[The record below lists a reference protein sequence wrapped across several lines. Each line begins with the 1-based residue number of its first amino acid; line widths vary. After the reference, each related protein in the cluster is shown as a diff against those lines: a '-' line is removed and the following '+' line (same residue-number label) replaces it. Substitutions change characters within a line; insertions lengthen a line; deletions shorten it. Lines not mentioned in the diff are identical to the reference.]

1 MRFFERD
8 LRIKITAILL
18 VFVFV
23 SAAGTAA
30 ISYIFM
36 YRIVRSDVEQSLEDS
51 AGLTSDVV
59 EVLLGRRDSRVT
71 LLANQPTMRDPA
83 SSPQA
88 KLAVLDLFITYWP
101 IGQGAVFTN
110 TAGGVVCG
118 TGKLSSI
125 GDASETAW
133 FENAATARVTFTHVH
148 AKSELVSA
156 FFDPPVLA
164 VSSPVRD
171 ASDQVFG
178 YLVCFTSMSDIDVAV
193 DAISVEQTGHGFIVD
208 STGMVVAGHM
218 FDRGA
223 KPSSA
228 DLERR
233 EALVVEMSTSDG
245 TSTIRYGGKSYLVSY
260 QRIGS
265 TATEHP
271 ELRWSVGVAVPSSE
285 AFEPVY
291 MIAWV
296 LFGLALIFSLS
307 AGLVAVMLGRGIS
320 RPIDELVEN
329 AERVGSGDLTGEV
342 AIRTRD
348 QIGTLAAAFLRMRD
362 YLRGT
367 LSEAARDSDRMSML
381 AEEQS
386 AAAQDVFANTE
397 EIVESVVVMARNLE
411 ALTTKVRQMSEYV
424 MMMPERV
431 RSGEKVKDVVRL
443 LEESEILAEVGA
455 SKAVEIAAAAQ
466 DQRAAT
472 RDLAAAARR
481 LSELS
486 AELKEMVQR
495 FKV

>member
-23 SAAGTAA
+23 SAGGTAV
-30 ISYIFM
+30 ISYVFM
-36 YRIVRSDVEQSLEDS
+36 YNIIRGDVEQSLRDA
-51 AGLTSDVV
+51 AGLTGDVV
-59 EVLLGRRDSRVT
+59 EVALDRRDSRVT
-71 LLANQPTMRDPA
+71 LLANQPVIRDPA
-83 SSPQA
+83 ASPEA
-88 KLAVLDLFITYWP
+88 KLAVLSLFTEDWP
-101 IGQGAVFTN
+101 FGRGAVFVN
-110 TAGGVVCG
+110 TAGDVISG
-118 TGKLSSI
+118 TGKLSSM
-125 GDASETAW
+125 GNAAQTTW
-133 FENAATARVTFTHVH
+133 FENAATARIAFTHIH
-148 AKSELVSA
+148 AASELTSA
-156 FFDPPVLA
+156 FFDSPVLA

-171 ASDQVFG
+171 PNNQIFG
-178 YLVCFTSMSDIDVAV
+178 FVVCFTSMADIEAAV
-193 DAISVEQTGHGFIVD
+193 DRVSVEQTGHGFIID
-208 STGMVVAGHM
+208 STGIVVAGHM

-223 KPSSA
+223 KPSKP

-233 EALVVEMSTSDG
+233 DDLVVEMNAAGGAT
-245 TSTIRYGGKSYLVSY
+245 TIAYGGKSYLVAF
-260 QRIGS
+260 QRVGP
-265 TATEHP
+265 TLTGHP
-271 ELRWSVGVAVPSSE
+271 ELNWAVGVAVPSSE

-291 MIAWV
+291 LVAWV
-296 LFGLALIFSLS
+296 LVGLWAVFFLGAGLA
-307 AGLVAVMLGRGIS
+307 AVWLGRSIS
-320 RPIDELVEN
+320 RPIDELVES

-362 YLRGT
+362 YLRSA
-367 LSEAARDSDRMSML
+367 LSEAGHDSDRMSML

-397 EIVESVVVMARNLE
+397 EIVDSVVVLARNME
-411 ALTTKVRQMSEYV
+411 ALTARVRKMSEYV

-431 RSGEKVKDVVRL
+431 RSGEQVKDIIRL

-455 SKAVEIAAAAQ
+455 NKAVEIAAATQ

-481 LSELS
+481 LSDMS
-486 AELKEMVQR
+486 GELKKMVQR